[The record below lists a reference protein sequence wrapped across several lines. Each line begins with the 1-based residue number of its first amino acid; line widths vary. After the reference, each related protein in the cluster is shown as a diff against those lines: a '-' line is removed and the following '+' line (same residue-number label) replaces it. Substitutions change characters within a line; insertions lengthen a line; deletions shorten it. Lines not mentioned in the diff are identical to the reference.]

1 MNIITPESP
10 AGLQINRALLFR
22 RQTMR
27 IHGRIKMGH
36 YPTPPRV
43 VELIR
48 RYFYFPSEEFSCLDP
63 CCGEG
68 DALVSLIAGT
78 DAITYGVELDHQRAE
93 ESKARLHHV
102 LRCGIEETRIQHRA
116 CSLLLLNPP
125 YDELTLEEETDAKTE
140 RQERA
145 FLRMTVS
152 YLIPG
157 GVLVYIIPQKRLD
170 KAIARLLASRFEH
183 IHALRFPDPEYG
195 DFKQIIV
202 FGVRKTD
209 NCLDE
214 QEASRLQSVP
224 KMELSPLSDNAEIVY
239 PIPASG
245 PLTLFRS
252 ILIDP
257 EELEKHIKQSPLWK
271 RFTALTTRSEIRIP
285 RPPLPLHSGHL
296 GLLLAAGKLDGVV
309 GTGEDTHLVKGNVR
323 KITTVLQE
331 MKGEV
336 LEERE
341 LDRYVVSIK
350 ILNRNGDI
358 RELT

>member
-1 MNIITPESP
+1 
-10 AGLQINRALLFR
+10 
-22 RQTMR
+22 MR

-48 RYFYFPSEEFSCLDP
+48 NYLAFPVSQFSVLDP

-68 DALVSLIAGT
+68 DALAGLTAGT
-78 DAITYGVELDHQRAE
+78 PAITYGVELDQQRAE
-93 ESKARLHHV
+93 ESEERLHYV
-102 LRCGIEETRIQHRA
+102 LRCGIEETRIQHGS

-125 YDELTLEEETDAKTE
+125 YDELTLEEEANAKTE

-145 FLRMTVS
+145 FLRMTVP
-152 YLIPG
+152 YLISG
-157 GVLVYIIPQKRLD
+157 GVLVYIIPQNRLD

-183 IHALRFPDPEYG
+183 IHVLRFPDPDYT
-195 DFKQIIV
+195 DFRQIVV
-202 FGVRKTD
+202 FGVRKND
-209 NCLDE
+209 NTLDE
-214 QEASRLQSVP
+214 QEALRLQNTP
-224 KMELSPLSDNAEIVY
+224 KVDLVQLSSSPEIHYAV
-239 PIPASG
+239 PASG

-252 ILIDP
+252 VLVDP
-257 EELEKHIKQSPLWK
+257 QELKKHMAQSALWK
-271 RFTALTTRSEIRIP
+271 RFAALTTRSVLRVP

-296 GLLLAAGKLDGVV
+296 GLLLAAGKLDGIM
-309 GTGEDTHLVKGNVR
+309 GTGEDSHLVKGSVR
-323 KITTVLQE
+323 KITTLLQE
-331 MKGEV
+331 IKGEV

-350 ILNRNGDI
+350 ILNRHGEI

>member
-1 MNIITPESP
+1 
-10 AGLQINRALLFR
+10 
-22 RQTMR
+22 MR

-43 VELIR
+43 VDLIR
-48 RYFYFPSEEFSCLDP
+48 RYLSFPSSQFSALDP

-68 DALVSLIAGT
+68 NALASLIIGT
-78 DAITYGVELDHQRAE
+78 DSITYGVELDHQRAE
-93 ESKARLHHV
+93 ESKSRLHNV
-102 LRCGIEETRIQHRA
+102 LRCGIEETRIQRRS
-116 CSLLLLNPP
+116 CSMLLLNPP
-125 YDELTLEEETDAKTE
+125 YDELTMEEESHAKTE
-140 RQERA
+140 RLERA
-145 FLRMTVS
+145 FLRMTVPH
-152 YLIPG
+152 LISG
-157 GVLVYIIPQKRLD
+157 GVLVYIIPQNRLD
-170 KAIARLLASRFEH
+170 KSIARLLASRFEE
-183 IHALRFPDPEYG
+183 INVFRFPDPEYA
-195 DFKQIIV
+195 DFRQIVV
-202 FGVRKTD
+202 FGVRK
-209 NCLDE
+209 NNNFLDE
-214 QEASRLQSVP
+214 QEASRLQCVP
-224 KMELSPLSDNAEIVY
+224 KMELSPLAEGAEIVY

-257 EELEKHIKQSPLWK
+257 RELEKHITQSPLWK

-309 GTGEDTHLVKGNVR
+309 GTGEDMHLVKGNVR

-336 LEERE
+336 LEEHE

-350 ILNRNGDI
+350 VLNQLGEI

>member
-1 MNIITPESP
+1 
-10 AGLQINRALLFR
+10 
-22 RQTMR
+22 MR

-48 RYFYFPSEEFSCLDP
+48 RYLSFPSEEFSCLDP

-68 DALVSLIAGT
+68 DALASLVAGT
-78 DAITYGVELDHQRAE
+78 EAINYGIELDHQRAE
-93 ESKARLHHV
+93 ESKARLRHV
-102 LRCGIEETRIQHRA
+102 LRCGIEETRIQHRS

-125 YDELTLEEETDAKTE
+125 YDEMTLEEEANTKTE

-157 GVLVYIIPQKRLD
+157 GVLVYIIPQNRLD
-170 KAIARLLASRFEH
+170 KSIARLLASRFEH
-183 IHALRFPDPEYG
+183 INVHRFPDPEYG
-195 DFKQIIV
+195 DFRQIVI
-202 FGVRKTD
+202 FGVRKKD
-209 NCLDE
+209 NTLDE
-214 QEASRLQSVP
+214 QQALKLQNIT
-224 KMELSPLSDNAEIVY
+224 ERDLAPLAMTPEVHCLV
-239 PIPASG
+239 PASG

-257 EELEKHIKQSPLWK
+257 EELEKHMAQSPLWR
-271 RFTALTTRSEIRIP
+271 RFSALTTRSEIHIP

-296 GLLLAAGKLDGVV
+296 GLLLAAGKLDGIV
-309 GTGEDTHLVKGNVR
+309 GTGEDRHLVKGSVR

-331 MKGEV
+331 FKGDV

-350 ILNRNGDI
+350 VLNQQGEI

>member
-1 MNIITPESP
+1 
-10 AGLQINRALLFR
+10 
-22 RQTMR
+22 MR

-43 VELIR
+43 AELIR
-48 RYFYFPSEEFSCLDP
+48 RYLSFPSSQSSALDP

-68 DALVSLIAGT
+68 NALAGLVEGT

-93 ESKARLHHV
+93 ESKAKLHHV
-102 LRCGIEETRIQHRA
+102 LRCGIEETRIQHRS

-125 YDELTLEEETDAKTE
+125 YDELTLEEEADTKTE

-145 FLRMTVS
+145 FLRMTVP

-157 GVLVYIIPQKRLD
+157 GVLIYIIPQNRLD

-183 IHALRFPDPEYG
+183 INVYRFPDPEYG
-195 DFKQIIV
+195 DFRQIIV
-202 FGVRKTD
+202 FGVRKND
-209 NCLDE
+209 NTLDE
-214 QEASRLQSVP
+214 QEASMLQSVP
-224 KMELSPLSDNAEIVY
+224 KMELSPLLDNAEIVY

-252 ILIDP
+252 MLIVP
-257 EELEKHIKQSPLWK
+257 EELEKHMAQSPLWK
-271 RFTALTTRSEIRIP
+271 RFTSLTTRSEIRIP

-296 GLLLAAGKLDGVV
+296 GLLLAAGKLDGIV
-309 GTGEDTHLVKGNVR
+309 GTGEDMHLVKGNVR

>member
-1 MNIITPESP
+1 
-10 AGLQINRALLFR
+10 
-22 RQTMR
+22 MR

-48 RYFYFPSEEFSCLDP
+48 NYLSLPASPFTALDP

-68 DALVSLIAGT
+68 HALAALVTRTSAT
-78 DAITYGVELDHQRAE
+78 TYGVELDHQRAE
-93 ESKARLHHV
+93 ESKTRLYHV
-102 LRCGIEETRIQHRA
+102 LRCGIEETRIQHRS

-125 YDELTLEEETDAKTE
+125 YDELNLDEEADVKTE

-145 FLRMTVS
+145 FLRMTAP

-157 GVLVYIIPQKRLD
+157 GILVYIIPQNRLD
-170 KAIARLLASRFEH
+170 KAVARLLASRFER
-183 IHALRFPDPEYG
+183 INVFRFPDPEFE

-202 FGVRKTD
+202 LGIKKAD
-209 NCLDE
+209 NMLDE
-214 QEASRLQSVP
+214 GEALPLARVP
-224 KMELSPLSDNAEIVY
+224 KMDLPILSDNADIQY
-239 PIPASG
+239 QIPVSG

-252 ILIDP
+252 TLIDP
-257 EELEKHIKQSPLWK
+257 EELAKHMAQSPLWK
-271 RFTALTTRSEIRIP
+271 RFAALTTRTEIRIP

-296 GLLLAAGKLDGVV
+296 GLLLAAGKLDGIV
-309 GTGEDTHLVKGNVR
+309 GTGDEAHLVKGRVR

-331 MKGEV
+331 VKGEV

-350 ILNRNGDI
+350 ILSRHGEI

>member
-1 MNIITPESP
+1 
-10 AGLQINRALLFR
+10 
-22 RQTMR
+22 MR

-43 VELIR
+43 AELIR
-48 RYFYFPSEEFSCLDP
+48 NYLSFPPGQFSSLDP

-68 DALVSLIAGT
+68 DALAGLVAGT
-78 DAITYGVELDHQRAE
+78 SAVTYGVELDHNRAE
-93 ESKARLHHV
+93 ESKSRLHHV
-102 LRCGIEETRIQHRA
+102 LRCGIEETRIQHRS

-125 YDELTLEEETDAKTE
+125 YDELTLEEEANAKTE

-145 FLRMTVS
+145 FLRMTVP

-157 GVLVYIIPQKRLD
+157 GVLVYIIPQNRLD

-183 IHALRFPDPEYG
+183 IHVLRFPDPEYA
-195 DFKQIIV
+195 DFRQVVV
-202 FGVRKTD
+202 FGVKKANNT
-209 NCLDE
+209 LDE
-214 QEASRLQSVP
+214 QEAFNLENTP
-224 KMELSPLSDNAEIVY
+224 KVDLASLSDNAQIHY
-239 PIPASG
+239 TIPASG

-252 ILIDP
+252 VLIDP
-257 EELEKHIKQSPLWK
+257 EDLKKHMAQSALWK
-271 RFTALTTRSEIRIP
+271 RFAALTTRSELRIP

-296 GLLLAAGKLDGVV
+296 GLLLAAGKLDGTM
-309 GTGEDTHLVKGNVR
+309 GTGEDSHLVKGSVR

-331 MKGEV
+331 IKGEA

-350 ILNRNGDI
+350 ILNRHGEI

>member
-1 MNIITPESP
+1 
-10 AGLQINRALLFR
+10 
-22 RQTMR
+22 MR

-43 VELIR
+43 VKLIR
-48 RYFYFPSEEFSCLDP
+48 SYPSFPPGQFSNLDP

-68 DALVSLIAGT
+68 DALAGLVAGT
-78 DAITYGVELDHQRAE
+78 SAITYGVELDHQRAE
-93 ESKARLHHV
+93 ESKTRLHHV
-102 LRCGIEETRIQHRA
+102 LRCGIEETRIQHRS

-125 YDELTLEEETDAKTE
+125 YDELTLEEEANTKTE

-145 FLRMTVS
+145 FLRMTVP
-152 YLIPG
+152 YPIPG
-157 GVLVYIIPQKRLD
+157 GVLVYIIPQNRLD
-170 KAIARLLASRFEH
+170 KAIAQLLVSRFEH
-183 IHALRFPDPEYG
+183 IHVLRFPDPEYA
-195 DFKQIIV
+195 DFRQIVV

-209 NCLDE
+209 NNLDE
-214 QEASRLQSVP
+214 QEAFKLQNTP
-224 KMELSPLSDNAEIVY
+224 KEDLVPLSSSPEIHY
-239 PIPASG
+239 PVPASI
-245 PLTLFRS
+245 PLALFRS

-257 EELEKHIKQSPLWK
+257 EDLKKHMAQSPLWK
-271 RFTALTTRSEIRIP
+271 RFASLTTRSELHIP

-296 GLLLAAGKLDGVV
+296 GLLLAAGKLDGIM
-309 GTGEDTHLVKGNVR
+309 GTGNDRHLVKGSVR

-331 MKGEV
+331 IKGEV

-350 ILNRNGDI
+350 ILNQHGVI

>member
-1 MNIITPESP
+1 
-10 AGLQINRALLFR
+10 
-22 RQTMR
+22 MR
-27 IHGRIKMGH
+27 IPGRIKMGH

-48 RYFYFPSEEFSCLDP
+48 NYLAFPPGQFSSLDP

-68 DALVSLIAGT
+68 EALAGLIAGT
-78 DAITYGVELDHQRAE
+78 SAITYGVELDHQRAE
-93 ESKARLHHV
+93 ESKSRLHHV
-102 LRCGIEETRIQHRA
+102 LRCGIEETRIQHRS

-125 YDELTLEEETDAKTE
+125 YDELTLEEEANTKTE

-145 FLRMTVS
+145 FFRMTVP
-152 YLIPG
+152 YLNPG
-157 GVLVYIIPQKRLD
+157 GVLVYIIPQNRLD
-170 KAIARLLASRFEH
+170 KAIARLLASRLEH
-183 IHALRFPDPEYG
+183 IHVLRFPDPEYG
-195 DFKQIIV
+195 DFRQIIV

-209 NCLDE
+209 NNLDE
-214 QEASRLQSVP
+214 HEALRLPNIP
-224 KMELSPLSDNAEIVY
+224 KIELSAPSDKAEMAY
-239 PIPASG
+239 PVPASG

-252 ILIDP
+252 ILVDP
-257 EELEKHIKQSPLWK
+257 EELEKHMAQSALWK
-271 RFTALTTRSEIRIP
+271 RFAALTTRSELLMP

-296 GLLLAAGKLDGVV
+296 GLLVAAGKLDGIM
-309 GTGEDTHLVKGNVR
+309 GTGEDSHLVKGSVR

-331 MKGEV
+331 IKGEV

-350 ILNRNGDI
+350 ILNQHGEI